1 MRSRKIL
8 KTCLAAIAAGLLVGC
23 LVSEQ
28 QLLDAK
34 SGKAKPLADG
44 SYTSCNLNE
53 DGAKVDCSNFMLTRR
68 SDGAYNFDLEDEERS
83 ILRFRRVARGAYV
96 AQSEDDGVYMYFY
109 GFGDGKELSL
119 VLMNCP
125 DLPNNLRSNLIDGG
139 DMTAEDDEF
148 SVCKVNTMKGLVGAA
163 KAYHRGD
170 VDYENESV
178 IVLSPAVDDD

>member
-8 KTCLAAIAAGLLVGC
+8 KTCLAVIAAGLLAGC

-28 QLLDAK
+28 PLLDAK

-44 SYTSCNLNE
+44 AYTSCNLDE

-83 ILRFRRVARGAYV
+83 ILRFRRVARGSYV
-96 AQSEDDGVYMYFY
+96 AQSEDDDVYMYFY
-109 GFGDGKELSL
+109 SFGDGKQLSL

-125 DLPNNLRSNLIDGG
+125 DLPDSLRSSLIDGG
-139 DMTAEDDEF
+139 DLSAEDDGF
-148 SVCKVNTMKGLVGAA
+148 SVCKVNTMKGLVDAA
-163 KAYHRGD
+163 KAYHRGE
-170 VDYENESV
+170 VEYENESV
-178 IVLSPAVDDD
+178 IVLSPAVNEN